1 MSLFV
6 SSSKKHK
13 VTNKHILLEIVEEP
27 IIQKENIYSISRYPY
42 ISSEYIPTNI
52 IKIIMEHHFP
62 SCELVLSYNDNH
74 NIYKI
79 MVKDLLVESVKNW
92 EYNRPPDMARCP
104 DIARYIY
111 NSKKHIDTML
121 FLSFSNLKE
130 TFEVLD
136 GIHRLTALKIIKEEN
151 LKPLEL
157 LCPGDFGSN
166 NDANWLFNKYVIV
179 NIRFNANLGELIEV
193 FKNLNKSQAVP
204 DLYIRDHTKEKRE
217 IIDTIANEWFVRYKK
232 HFSSAS
238 NPIIG
243 NTNRNK
249 FVDLLDTLYDKYK
262 IDESNGNKLKLLLE
276 DANNRMSNNIPSRA
290 SIDIRVKCKET
301 GCYLFLFKN
310 DKLEN
315 FI

>member
-1 MSLFV
+1 MLS
-6 SSSKKHK
+6 
-13 VTNKHILLEIVEEP
+13 TNKNKNNIDFYFEIINDTENNNEYLEFTN
-27 IIQKENIYSISRYPY
+27 KYTN
-42 ISSEYIPTNI
+42 SEYIPSSYIPTILNY
-52 IKIIMEHHFP
+52 HFG
-62 SCELVLSYNDNH
+62 EDNCILTYSLNH
-74 NIYKI
+74 RICKVN
-79 MVKDLLVESVKNW
+79 VNDLLAKVPIINW
-92 EYNRPPDMARCP
+92 KYNRPPDLIRCN
-104 DIARYIY
+104 DIASYIY
-111 NSKKHIDTML
+111 NSKTPIDTL
-121 FLSFSNLKE
+121 IYLHYNNK
-130 TFEVLD
+130 THKFEILD
-136 GIHRLTALKIIKEEN
+136 GIHRFTALKIIYEEN
-151 LKPLEL
+151 NKPLEL
-157 LCPGDFGSN
+157 LCPGDLGSN
-166 NDANWLFNKYVIV
+166 GDAKWLYNSYILL
-179 NIRFNANLGELIEV
+179 NIRFNASEGELIET

-232 HFSSAS
+232 HFSSAA

-249 FVDLLDTLYDKYK
+249 FVDLLDKLYDKYK

-310 DKLEN
+310 DKLEK